1 MNEKNASEEPV
12 YIISVAAELADVH
25 PQTLRLYERRG
36 LLSPARVHN
45 RRRYSDADIQRCK
58 LIQELTQDMGINLA
72 GVKIILDMRERLE
85 SMKKRMRSM
94 QREVEELRQDI
105 EERVEQV
112 KRDLRN
118 DIVPVLPGELAP
130 LDMIN
135 PFKNLRGMKS
145 GKRSEASGSGRAGY
159 PRDSRR

>member
-1 MNEKNASEEPV
+1 MNEKNVSEEPV

-36 LLSPARVHN
+36 LLNPARVHN
-45 RRRYSDADIQRCK
+45 RRRYSDADIQRCR

-72 GVKIILDMRERLE
+72 GVKMILDMRERLE

-130 LDMIN
+130 ADMMN
-135 PFKNLRGMKS
+135 PLKNLHRVKKKKMTGMK
-145 GKRSEASGSGRAGY
+145 RSKESSRPGRFT
-159 PRDSRR
+159 

>member
-1 MNEKNASEEPV
+1 MNEKNVSEEPV

-36 LLSPARVHN
+36 LLNPARVHN
-45 RRRYSDADIQRCK
+45 RRRYSDADIQRCR

-72 GVKIILDMRERLE
+72 GVKMILDMRERLE

-130 LDMIN
+130 ADMMN
-135 PFKNLRGMKS
+135 PLKSLHRVKKKKMTGME
-145 GKRSEASGSGRAGY
+145 RSKESSRPGRFT
-159 PRDSRR
+159 